1 MAAGAA
7 RWGVWTKCL
16 KLARGL
22 FLQLGIPPLSWSP
35 GVCMPP
41 SLLLILRYWLKT
53 GVRRIID
60 LTGLLPIK
68 MWILVWSRAIT
79 REVAATSN
87 HSEYCNQ
94 CLEHWPCI
102 IRTPPMHRDQ
112 STLKKKR
119 EVALDLEWYSQF
131 YSMENETVQFL
142 MYREPACF
150 EMSQVYQRPRPV
162 LCPAQRGQHCTQY
175 RDKEGDST
183 DEHFKRFSPLWCIQN
198 KT

>member
-1 MAAGAA
+1 
-7 RWGVWTKCL
+7 
-16 KLARGL
+16 
-22 FLQLGIPPLSWSP
+22 
-35 GVCMPP
+35 MPP
-41 SLLLILRYWLKT
+41 PLLLIPRYWVKT

-79 REVAATSN
+79 REAATSH

-112 STLKKKR
+112 STQHKKKT

-142 MYREPACF
+142 MLNVSWACMFWDVTSLSEARASPVSSPA
-150 EMSQVYQRPRPV
+150 RPA
-162 LCPAQRGQHCTQY
+162 LHTIH

>member
-1 MAAGAA
+1 MVFKTPYGSRCSEVRSVNKMFKA
-7 RWGVWTKCL
+7 
-16 KLARGL
+16 ARGL

-41 SLLLILRYWLKT
+41 PLLLIPRYWLKT

-79 REVAATSN
+79 REAATSH

-112 STLKKKR
+112 STHSRKR
-119 EVALDLEWYSQF
+119 EKLLWIWNDTANSIPWKMRL
-131 YSMENETVQFL
+131 
-142 MYREPACF
+142 
-150 EMSQVYQRPRPV
+150 
-162 LCPAQRGQHCTQY
+162 
-175 RDKEGDST
+175 
-183 DEHFKRFSPLWCIQN
+183 FSF
-198 KT
+198 